1 MTSKDKQIQPG
12 LDRPI
17 KREDIEQRLRNIKGD
32 VESIKD
38 STVGV
43 GVAAIG
49 GLALLLVILAFIIG
63 RSRGRKKY
71 AFIEVRRG

>member
-1 MTSKDKQIQPG
+1 MTSKDKQVQPG

-38 STVGV
+38 FTVGV

>member
-1 MTSKDKQIQPG
+1 MSITSKLVTLIA
-12 LDRPI
+12 
-17 KREDIEQRLRNIKGD
+17 
-32 VESIKD
+32 V
-38 STVGV
+38 V

-49 GLALLLVILAFIIG
+49 GLALLLVVLAFIIG